1 MNPSARVIDG
11 KASSALLGSSIEH
24 LHEMINATPS
34 CLQLITTTGQLLHMN
49 PQGLCLIGA
58 PDLVSDLGADV
69 YASVGE
75 SHRSK
80 FREFNQR
87 ICAGE
92 KGELVFEIVG
102 LDGTRRWME
111 SYAAPFKL
119 TSGEVAHL
127 AITNDITK
135 KIQADQE
142 IKEQR
147 HALASSA
154 RLASLGQFVGGIAH
168 EINNPLAVILGKLT
182 LLDMQLQSDAFDK
195 DMFQAE
201 LGKVI
206 GTTERI
212 TNIINN
218 LKTFSRDAKDDK
230 REVCRLQDL
239 VDETLSLC
247 GENFRL
253 NNIALEV
260 EVAPGIECQ
269 CQSVRLSQVLM
280 NLVNNSFDAV
290 KALDEKWLRIEG
302 RENGPMVELVVT
314 DSGSGIPAD
323 VADQMLDPFF
333 TTKAVG
339 QGTGLGLSIS
349 SGIITEHG
357 GRLCFNPDHKNTQF
371 IAELPRAGSAST

>member
-1 MNPSARVIDG
+1 
-11 KASSALLGSSIEH
+11 
-24 LHEMINATPS
+24 
-34 CLQLITTTGQLLHMN
+34 
-49 PQGLCLIGA
+49 
-58 PDLVSDLGADV
+58 
-69 YASVGE
+69 
-75 SHRSK
+75 
-80 FREFNQR
+80 
-87 ICAGE
+87 
-92 KGELVFEIVG
+92 
-102 LDGTRRWME
+102 
-111 SYAAPFKL
+111 
-119 TSGEVAHL
+119 
-127 AITNDITK
+127 
-135 KIQADQE
+135 
-142 IKEQR
+142 
-147 HALASSA
+147 
-154 RLASLGQFVGGIAH
+154 
-168 EINNPLAVILGKLT
+168 
-182 LLDMQLQSDAFDK
+182 MQLQSDAFDK

>member
-1 MNPSARVIDG
+1 
-11 KASSALLGSSIEH
+11 LL
-24 LHEMINATPS
+24 NATPS
-34 CLQLITTTGQLLHMN
+34 CLKIITDKGQLLHMN
-49 PQGLCLIGA
+49 PQGLSLIEA
-58 PDLVSDLGADV
+58 ADLNSVLGADV
-69 YASVGE
+69 YEIVEE
-75 SHRSK
+75 SHRK
-80 FREFNQR
+80 NFTEFNER
-87 ICAGE
+87 ICAGQ

-102 LDGTRRWME
+102 LEGTRRWME

-135 KIQADQE
+135 KIQAENE
-142 IKEQR
+142 ITQQR

-182 LLDMQLQSDAFDK
+182 LLDMQLQRDAFDK
-195 DMFQAE
+195 AMFQEE
-201 LGKVI
+201 LGTVI

-218 LKTFSRDAKDDK
+218 LKTFSRNAKDDK
-230 REVCRLQDL
+230 REVCPLQDL

-247 GENFRL
+247 KENFRL

-260 EVAPGIECQ
+260 EVDPGIECQ

-280 NLVNNSFDAV
+280 NLVNNSLDAV
-290 KALDEKWLRIEG
+290 KSLDEKWLRIEG
-302 RENGPMVELVVT
+302 RYNGPMVELVVT
-314 DSGSGIPAD
+314 DSGGGIPAV

-339 QGTGLGLSIS
+339 HGTGLGLSIS
-349 SGIITEHG
+349 SGLLIEHG
-357 GRLCFNPDHKNTQF
+357 GRLRFNQDHANTQF
-371 IAELPRAGSAST
+371 IVELPRAGSEST